1 MPSNEDFMKRNIM
14 KRAALVLAA
23 VFAFPV
29 SQSFALTPHTSAEFD
44 AYTDDDDNTTPIST
58 YTYSDERQYETYSF
72 ALTTK
77 DGVKQYG
84 VVAYDQAGHEHVVA
98 YSEDK
103 EPSSFSSSWFTVS
116 VSKFSN
122 DGQSYTEELGKSG
135 AFGTLHGKDVQALY
149 SQFNNTGN
157 EIVLSVTGYD
167 MFGLAVQDVKQADF
181 TKPRYIQVSIND
193 VVVNNTNNKY
203 SEKQKTNHYVLDPD
217 IVSVIKIEDLAKG
230 GNLSKLGGFFSL
242 RRIPQVVSAA
252 SVVVSGTPV
261 TADVVSTTIVHFLVP
276 YASDITNLTPDFT
289 TITGGTLV
297 GPTSAQDFTNSVTN
311 PIEYTFTFDKDNDG
325 NPENYLYK
333 VTVEKIPAS
342 TVRTLDKLAYVIDGD
357 TRYATISG
365 NTVTVTLPYS
375 YGDGRKNAAAKNS
388 ISTTIDFSDDLA
400 NAKLGSGTTVA
411 DGVAMNIDYSVPQS
425 VVITSEDGNSTTYTI
440 NVAYEEPSTA
450 CDLLTFS
457 LPIGAGKFAEGVING
472 SNVNV
477 YMKSSDLSN
486 SPFTPV
492 YTTSPLSEVSSTTV
506 IPMVFVKPN
515 ALSKPFRVN
524 AEKDGVFK
532 DYMINVIPDDDAPIV
547 VSVDKP
553 TDLTA
558 ASLAGPL
565 QLTFNEPVKLAD
577 GSANAGKISIKK
589 KSSGTVVWSGVLT
602 LGSDNMTGS
611 AVFSGLEGLTDY
623 TLIIESGSLTDLAGN
638 ELIYSKDF
646 KTADGTLHTANL
658 PYCTDMDG
666 AEFEQPAFVVAPTY
680 DSEASTRGAAT
691 SKNGAYRLAAGESL
705 TLTAE
710 SVGTVD
716 VIIFS
721 FGQCNYNI
729 TAGAASKDGAITM
742 AYDNDGVEEQL
753 TVDSSTTTAIV
764 ITNTGTNEI
773 MVPYISVSAVGSPA
787 VTDKECNCK

>member
-23 VFAFPV
+23 V
-29 SQSFALTPHTSAEFD
+29 LTSVCVNAQTFDIATADLKLDAPTTIGMWNNTYNTGSVAQITSKVTGAEIQNKTDCNKGTKMSMLSMSSDSYIIDISIPQGNTSSINSVMFD
-44 AYTDDDDNTTPIST
+44 GVGNSENLSGKELQLWGCLSETFDNT
-58 YTYSDERQYETYSF
+58 Q
-72 ALTTK
+72 
-77 DGVKQYG
+77 
-84 VVAYDQAGHEHVVA
+84 AYLI
-98 YSEDK
+98 K
-103 EPSSFSSSWFTVS
+103 SFSISGYGATCDKSHNEISIPSTLKIKSLRIYGKKTKKVTLLDAGTNLYSIAGSSGS
-116 VSKFSN
+116 DYSP
-122 DGQSYTEELGKSG
+122 SG
-135 AFGTLHGKDVQALY
+135 DTYNIKNFYVWLNKGPEIMTFKAFGQEGRISGDNIIVDVLY
-149 SQFNNTGN
+149 AT
-157 EIVLSVTGYD
+157 
-167 MFGLAVQDVKQADF
+167 
-181 TKPRYIQVSIND
+181 
-193 VVVNNTNNKY
+193 
-203 SEKQKTNHYVLDPD
+203 
-217 IVSVIKIEDLAKG
+217 
-230 GNLSKLGGFFSL
+230 
-242 RRIPQVVSAA
+242 
-252 SVVVSGTPV
+252 
-261 TADVVSTTIVHFLVP
+261 
-276 YASDITNLTPDFT
+276 DITGATVPDEITLSPGASFTGANNATTAVNFSETVPVVYNL
-289 TITGGTLV
+289 
-297 GPTSAQDFTNSVTN
+297 
-311 PIEYTFTFDKDNDG
+311 EDG
-325 NPENYLYK
+325 EGNTKSYNVL
-333 VTVEKIPAS
+333 INRLPAS

-658 PYCTDMDG
+658 PYCTNMDG
-666 AEFEQPAFVVAPTY
+666 AEFEQPAFVVGPTY

-753 TVDSSTTTAIV
+753 TVDSNTTTAIV

>member
-1 MPSNEDFMKRNIM
+1 MKRNIM

-44 AYTDDDDNTTPIST
+44 AYKDKTDATQKIST
-58 YTYSDERQYETYSF
+58 VTYAERQYETYAF
-72 ALTTK
+72 IKGKNA
-77 DGVKQYG
+77 
-84 VVAYDQAGHEHVVA
+84 
-98 YSEDK
+98 DK
-103 EPSSFSSSWFTVS
+103 ETIYGIGAVDQSGHFKLLSSGTSNSSLPVSGSWFSGTIYKLSGESTTYDKEFSSYTGSS
-116 VSKFSN
+116 AIAKYAGN
-122 DGQSYTEELGKSG
+122 DVTPDYIQLANQSLTML
-135 AFGTLHGKDVQALY
+135 
-149 SQFNNTGN
+149 
-157 EIVLSVTGYD
+157 VTGYD
-167 MFGLAVQDVKQADF
+167 QFDLAILDNKGVSKG
-181 TKPRYIQVSIND
+181 RYIKVVING
-193 VVVNNTNNKY
+193 VEANNLDN
-203 SEKQKTNHYVLDPD
+203 YVDDDKKVYQYALNPD
-217 IVSVIKIEDLAKG
+217 IESTIIVSDNVNSTSDQ
-230 GNLSKLGGFFSL
+230 SKVGAYFSL

-252 SVVVSGTPV
+252 SVVVSVTPV
-261 TADVVSTTIVHFLVP
+261 AADVVSTTTVHFLVP

-311 PIEYTFTFDKDNDG
+311 PIEYTFKFDKDNDG

-342 TVRTLDKLAYVIDGD
+342 TVRNLDKLAYVIDGD

-375 YGDGRKNAAAKNS
+375 YGDGRKNEAAKNS

-411 DGVAMNIDYSVPQS
+411 DGVAMNLDV
-425 VVITSEDGNSTTYTI
+425 
-440 NVAYEEPSTA
+440 
-450 CDLLTFS
+450 
-457 LPIGAGKFAEGVING
+457 GKFAEGVING

-515 ALSKPFRVN
+515 VLSKPFRVN

-623 TLIIESGSLTDLAGN
+623 TLIIESGSLTDFAGN
-638 ELIYSKDF
+638 ELVYNKDF
-646 KTADGTLHTANL
+646 KTADGTLHTADL
-658 PYCTDMDG
+658 PYCSDMDG
-666 AEFEQPAFVVAPTY
+666 NSYEQRAFISAPVY
-680 DSEASTRGAAT
+680 DSEVNTRSAT
-691 SKNGAYRLAAGESL
+691 TFTNGAYRLAPGQTL

-729 TAGAASKDGAITM
+729 TVGAASKDGAITM
-742 AYDNDGVEEQL
+742 AYDNDGVEELL
-753 TVDSSTTTAIV
+753 TVDSNTTTAIV

>member
-1 MPSNEDFMKRNIM
+1 MKRNIM

-44 AYTDDDDNTTPIST
+44 AYKDETDATQKIST
-58 YTYSDERQYETYSF
+58 VTYAERQYETYAF
-72 ALTTK
+72 IKGKNA
-77 DGVKQYG
+77 
-84 VVAYDQAGHEHVVA
+84 
-98 YSEDK
+98 DK
-103 EPSSFSSSWFTVS
+103 ETIYGIGAVDQSGHFKLLSSGTSNSSLPVSGSWFSGTIYKLSGESTTYDKEFSSYTGSS
-116 VSKFSN
+116 AIAKYAGN
-122 DGQSYTEELGKSG
+122 DVTPDYIQLANQSLTM
-135 AFGTLHGKDVQALY
+135 V
-149 SQFNNTGN
+149 
-157 EIVLSVTGYD
+157 VTGYD
-167 MFGLAVQDVKQADF
+167 QFDLAILDNKGVSKG
-181 TKPRYIQVSIND
+181 RYIKVVING
-193 VVVNNTNNKY
+193 VEANNLDN
-203 SEKQKTNHYVLDPD
+203 YVDDDKKVYQYALNPD
-217 IVSVIKIEDLAKG
+217 IESTIIVSDNVNSTSDQ
-230 GNLSKLGGFFSL
+230 SKVGAYFSL

-261 TADVVSTTIVHFLVP
+261 TADVVSTTTVHFLVP

-311 PIEYTFTFDKDNDG
+311 PIEYTFKFDKDNDG

-411 DGVAMNIDYSVPQS
+411 DGVAMNVDYSVSQS

-440 NVAYEEPSTA
+440 NVVYEEPSTA

-515 ALSKPFRVN
+515 VLSKPFRVN

-611 AVFSGLEGLTDY
+611 TVFSGLEGLTDY

-638 ELIYSKDF
+638 ELIYSLDF

-658 PYCTDMDG
+658 PYCTNMDG
-666 AEFEQPAFVVAPTY
+666 SEFEQPAFVVGPTY

-753 TVDSSTTTAIV
+753 TVDSNTTTAIV

-773 MVPYISVSAVGSPA
+773 MVPYISVSAVGTPA

>member
-1 MPSNEDFMKRNIM
+1 M
-14 KRAALVLAA
+14 KRAAILLTA
-23 VFAFPV
+23 VFATVCVNAQYIDSEADVKIDAPSADADWNKTYNPGTAAEV
-29 SQSFALTPHTSAEFD
+29 SFAATGASA
-44 AYTDDDDNTTPIST
+44 S
-58 YTYSDERQYETYSF
+58 SDRNSCGNNSLGKMK
-72 ALTTK
+72 AL
-77 DGVKQYG
+77 
-84 VVAYDQAGHEHVVA
+84 
-98 YSEDK
+98 
-103 EPSSFSSSWFTVS
+103 SFSSSDSHWIEVAVPSTSNSTMAHLRMNPVLNSSTTSVYAEYVWTSTSSPFDATKAKRIEFTLKGYNQACSEVDIDLGDDVKS
-116 VSKFSN
+116 IRMYRRVKTADNGDGTFSLACGDCKTNTGSAQTYSLFKFYLWLN
-122 DGQSYTEELGKSG
+122 KGPEIMTFK
-135 AFGTLHGKDVQALY
+135 AFGQEGTISGD
-149 SQFNNTGN
+149 N
-157 EIVLSVTGYD
+157 IVVD
-167 MFGLAVQDVKQADF
+167 
-181 TKPRYIQVSIND
+181 
-193 VVVNNTNNKY
+193 
-203 SEKQKTNHYVLDPD
+203 
-217 IVSVIKIEDLAKG
+217 
-230 GNLSKLGGFFSL
+230 
-242 RRIPQVVSAA
+242 
-252 SVVVSGTPV
+252 
-261 TADVVSTTIVHFLVP
+261 VP
-276 YASDITNLTPDFT
+276 YATDITAATVPDEITLSPGASFTGANNATTAVNFSETVPVVYNL
-289 TITGGTLV
+289 
-297 GPTSAQDFTNSVTN
+297 
-311 PIEYTFTFDKDNDG
+311 EDG
-325 NPENYLYK
+325 EGNTKSYNVL
-333 VTVEKIPAS
+333 INRLPAS
-342 TVRTLDKLAYVIDGD
+342 TVRNLDKLAYVIDGD

-400 NAKLGSGTTVA
+400 NARLGGGTLVA

-457 LPIGAGKFAEGVING
+457 LPIGAGKFAEGVISG

-623 TLIIESGSLTDLAGN
+623 TIMIESGSLTDLAGN

-658 PYCTDMDG
+658 PYCTNMDG
-666 AEFEQPAFVVAPTY
+666 AEFEQPAFVVGPAY

-753 TVDSSTTTAIV
+753 TVDSNTTTAIV